1 MIAKTEREFYGDEDF
16 ASYTVIDFSCPI
28 IDAWVE
34 EHQDVFCPPLSK
46 ENGKVTAKAFF
57 DAVAN
62 EIDSFHL
69 IIEIDGEDD
78 VVGNLVSILMSM
90 YTEESVN
97 SFVSFLKKNSKRIEK
112 ESSGGIYNTINNDL
126 EGNDVGWPIVID
138 GVARRN
144 KKTVHYY
151 LELGDDYSVDQDKL
165 EKVLPNCGEREGFFR
180 PPEDVKFYTPKII
193 EKIYDNCY
201 IGDEED
207 DDEDY

>member
-69 IIEIDGEDD
+69 ISDPA
-78 VVGNLVSILMSM
+78 VPNLLDLKLKV
-90 YTEESVN
+90 
-97 SFVSFLKKNSKRIEK
+97 FVLLLEPRI
-112 ESSGGIYNTINNDL
+112 
-126 EGNDVGWPIVID
+126 V
-138 GVARRN
+138 
-144 KKTVHYY
+144 
-151 LELGDDYSVDQDKL
+151 
-165 EKVLPNCGEREGFFR
+165 
-180 PPEDVKFYTPKII
+180 PP
-193 EKIYDNCY
+193 
-201 IGDEED
+201 
-207 DDEDY
+207 